1 MIQNIIEQQT
11 AALNRRLNI
20 MLAQEQN

>member
-1 MIQNIIEQQT
+1 MTQNIIEQQT